1 MYVIVGEA
9 EEMLSEALT
18 FTHKAA
24 MAGVHVRLEVW
35 PKMIHNFPL
44 WHAILPE
51 RKDAI
56 KKAGEFMVF
65 PLHLFSHYRE
75 CISEPK
81 LNLSQ
86 IKKPRIVRRGGLN
99 VFTTE

>member
-1 MYVIVGEA
+1 MLLQMAPIYIIVGEA

-24 MAGVHVRLEVW
+24 MAGVHIRLEVW

-51 RKDAI
+51 GKDAI
-56 KKAGEFMVF
+56 TKAGDFMI
-65 PLHLFSHYRE
+65 PLAS
-75 CISEPK
+75 
-81 LNLSQ
+81 
-86 IKKPRIVRRGGLN
+86 V
-99 VFTTE
+99 